1 MSEEQQRQEMIAAAR
16 DYLDIV
22 TALLDDSNNRMKTEV
37 KVRLTLSET
46 KVTWLERLAA
56 MMSVNATRRM
66 AGDTVELVFADTDG
80 DAVIDKESGE
90 PSVIF
95 SSFDDISR
103 MVISIPKEK
112 TN

>member
-80 DAVIDKESGE
+80 DAVIDEESGE

-95 SSFDDISR
+95 S
-103 MVISIPKEK
+103 
-112 TN
+112 